1 MGIFPLINHDSSEV
15 AVRLLQFTQ
24 INGIIN
30 MVHGALANEN
40 GDLSWTNYIW
50 NRIQYK
56 YSEANYIDKWKER
69 VFSCKCPKV
78 SYYMT
83 NLSALTQP
91 QPALTIE
98 NCPSSWNDPL
108 FQILIYC
115 IFLIV
120 HMYIYIY
127 NWVYIYIYVMC
138 MYIYIYVWW

>member
-1 MGIFPLINHDSSEV
+1 MKMVICREQIIYGIGYSINTL
-15 AVRLLQFTQ
+15 RQT
-24 INGIIN
+24 IG
-30 MVHGALANEN
+30 
-40 GDLSWTNYIW
+40 
-50 NRIQYK
+50 
-56 YSEANYIDKWKER
+56 KER

-83 NLSALTQP
+83 SLSVLTQP

-98 NCPSSWNDPL
+98 NWPSSWNDPL

-127 NWVYIYIYVMC
+127 NINYICNKY
-138 MYIYIYVWW
+138 